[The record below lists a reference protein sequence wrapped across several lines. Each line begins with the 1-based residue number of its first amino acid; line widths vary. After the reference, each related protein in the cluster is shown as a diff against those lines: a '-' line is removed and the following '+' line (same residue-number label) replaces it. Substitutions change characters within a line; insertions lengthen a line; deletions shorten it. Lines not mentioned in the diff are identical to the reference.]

1 MYTDHF
7 DLHKA
12 PFENV
17 HDPHF
22 LILSQDQRKALDTML
37 DAVRQ
42 REGWGL
48 LMGLPGEGKTTLIMA
63 LIMQLSFDVISA
75 VITNPKLES
84 LDFSNLL
91 SLELGMDG
99 PFDGQDAF
107 LAAFQQYLNDCRK
120 ELKSV
125 LIVVDE
131 AQSMSLEL
139 LEELKLLG
147 NQDNGPS
154 KVLTI
159 LLVAQPEFRS
169 QLKQSKSKGVL
180 QRLRRYHNLK
190 PLSVD
195 ESVAYVRHRLS
206 AAGAQREIFEDD
218 AILAAHTA
226 SQGNCRLLNTVCDH
240 ALQLAYEQKH
250 PTVTAEDVQAAARTM
265 PEASV
270 LNAAAEIPANLPL
283 GTTAKLAQ
291 SMPPDANVPGPAPAE
306 EAKVASPRED
316 AAAAQAQKPQ
326 PTISA
331 SDLGMTPVN
340 GGAKS
345 TAKPAPSEPE
355 VDDFYE
361 EDYDPDLDYGADMAD
376 RPAGFMQR
384 AAQAVLRPRNVAIAA
399 AVLLVAGTVFFSL
412 GGLDYAKKI
421 WWRHK
426 QENLIVIPDAPDIG
440 VLPNQRD
447 NAKPKKKGPPDWG
460 PTLYSPSNSARAQG
474 GGHG

>member
-22 LILSQDQRKALDTML
+22 LILSQDQQKALDTML
-37 DAVRQ
+37 DAVRK

-99 PFDGQDAF
+99 PFDGQDSF

-180 QRLRRYHNLK
+180 QRLRRYHDLK

-195 ESVAYVRHRLS
+195 ESVAYVRHRLN
-206 AAGAQREIFEDD
+206 AAGAQKELFEDD
-218 AILAAHTA
+218 ALMAAHAA

-250 PTVTAEDVQAAARTM
+250 PTVTAEDVRAAAHTM

-270 LNAAAEIPANLPL
+270 LNAAVEIPANLPL
-283 GTTAKLAQ
+283 GAAADLAQ
-291 SMPPDANVPGPAPAE
+291 SSPPDAVPSGQAPAE
-306 EAKVASPRED
+306 DAKEAKPQKKRQRPQD
-316 AAAAQAQKPQ
+316 AKA
-326 PTISA
+326 PTHHVC
-331 SDLGMTPVN
+331 LGLGDDAGKRRRQRSGQTRAFRA
-340 GGAKS
+340 GG
-345 TAKPAPSEPE
+345 
-355 VDDFYE
+355 
-361 EDYDPDLDYGADMAD
+361 
-376 RPAGFMQR
+376 
-384 AAQAVLRPRNVAIAA
+384 
-399 AVLLVAGTVFFSL
+399 
-412 GGLDYAKKI
+412 
-421 WWRHK
+421 
-426 QENLIVIPDAPDIG
+426 
-440 VLPNQRD
+440 
-447 NAKPKKKGPPDWG
+447 
-460 PTLYSPSNSARAQG
+460 
-474 GGHG
+474 